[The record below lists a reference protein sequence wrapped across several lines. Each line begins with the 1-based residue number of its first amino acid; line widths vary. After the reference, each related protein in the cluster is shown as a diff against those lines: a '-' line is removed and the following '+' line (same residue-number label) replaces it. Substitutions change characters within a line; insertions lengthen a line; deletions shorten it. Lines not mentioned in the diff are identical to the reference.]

1 MFDIGFSE
9 LLVIGVVALIVI
21 GPERL
26 PKVARTAGSLLGRL
40 NRYVSQVK
48 QDVERDIHLEE
59 LRKAQKDMQATAQR
73 FEIVAEET
81 GGSVKAE
88 ANKLEQA
95 LQQTIGSITP
105 PAVEPAAKTEAEL
118 AAALD
123 DASLLSE
130 PPPEEPRLE
139 ESRQEEAQQ
148 AQMELPLEPEPADT
162 RKPA

>member
-105 PAVEPAAKTEAEL
+105 PEVEAKTEAET

-130 PPPEEPRLE
+130 PPAEEPP
-139 ESRQEEAQQ
+139 Q
-148 AQMELPLEPEPADT
+148 AQMELPLEPEPADK

>member
-1 MFDIGFSE
+1 MFDIGFTE

-59 LRKAQKDMQATAQR
+59 LRKAQKEMQAAAQR

-81 GGSVKAE
+81 GGSVQAE
-88 ANKLEQA
+88 ASKLEQA
-95 LQQTIGSITP
+95 LAQTIGAVTP
-105 PAVEPAAKTEAEL
+105 PAAEASAKSEAGEPEQ
-118 AAALD
+118 
-123 DASLLSE
+123 ASLLSE
-130 PPPEEPRLE
+130 LPPEESPAE
-139 ESRQEEAQQ
+139 PQQ
-148 AQMELPLEPEPADT
+148 AQMELPLEPLPPDRGKSA
-162 RKPA
+162 

>member
-40 NRYVSQVK
+40 NRYVNQVK

-59 LRKAQKDMQATAQR
+59 LRKAQKDLQATAQR

-105 PAVEPAAKTEAEL
+105 PEVEAETEAET
-118 AAALD
+118 AAVLD

-130 PPPEEPRLE
+130 SPAEEPP
-139 ESRQEEAQQ
+139 Q
-148 AQMELPLEPEPADT
+148 AQMELPLEPEPADK
-162 RKPA
+162 RRPA

>member
-59 LRKAQKDMQATAQR
+59 LRKVQKDMQESAQR

-105 PAVEPAAKTEAEL
+105 PEVEAKAEAET
-118 AAALD
+118 AALD

-130 PPPEEPRLE
+130 PPPEEPP
-139 ESRQEEAQQ
+139 Q
-148 AQMELPLEPEPADT
+148 AQMELPLEPESTNA
-162 RKPA
+162 RKPT